1 MSDKVRELYS
11 KGKYREALD
20 VHYEDLVRGR
30 TGGMSQ
36 IINGREI
43 DVVTDTAL
51 IQVKRTYSAIEK
63 PNNFL
68 NKATRN
74 QIKATIE
81 IAVEQGKRAEFWFK
95 YGVSSEVRKYIEDKG
110 GIVKVGLGG

>member
-1 MSDKVRELYS
+1 
-11 KGKYREALD
+11 
-20 VHYEDLVRGR
+20 
-30 TGGMSQ
+30 MSQ

-68 NKATRN
+68 DMATRN
-74 QIKATIE
+74 QIKAAIE
-81 IAVEQGKRAEFWFK
+81 NAVEQGKRAEYLFE
-95 YGVSSEVRKYIEDKG
+95 YGFSSKVSKYIEDKG
-110 GIVKVGLGG
+110 GIVKVGLVDDV